1 MHSVYS
7 FVGGSSES
15 STMGFSFPLSQAMTA
30 SDVYLYQDEG
40 NSNFDKIN
48 NSLLYLSTMLGLSD
62 VLFKE
67 SYLIMIASERILMK
81 DWDTDEEDTAWA
93 SL

>member
-1 MHSVYS
+1 
-7 FVGGSSES
+7 
-15 STMGFSFPLSQAMTA
+15 MGFSFPLSQAMTA